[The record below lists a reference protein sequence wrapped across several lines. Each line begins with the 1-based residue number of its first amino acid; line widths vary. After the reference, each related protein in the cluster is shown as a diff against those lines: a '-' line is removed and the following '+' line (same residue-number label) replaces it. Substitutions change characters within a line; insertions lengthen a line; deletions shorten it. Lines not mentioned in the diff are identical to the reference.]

1 MPLDLKTCAALKAAG
16 MPWEPK
22 KGDMFYWKNNV
33 IIYNDFY
40 SRIVAEGSESEF
52 CTWIP
57 RLDQILALIEAEG
70 YFYELS
76 VDNMDKPPYCVT
88 IEKGRA
94 PVTYLT
100 YFTADTPGSACAAAY
115 LWILQTKNK
124 EG

>member
-1 MPLDLKTCAALKAAG
+1 MHLDLSTCAALKAAG

-57 RLDQILALIEAEG
+57 RFDDLLAGIKAEG
-70 YFYELS
+70 WNYALYYDGEMGHGCEIELQPERINQKYFS
-76 VDNMDKPPYCVT
+76 
-88 IEKGRA
+88 
-94 PVTYLT
+94 
-100 YFTADTPGSACAAAY
+100 ADSPESAAAAAY